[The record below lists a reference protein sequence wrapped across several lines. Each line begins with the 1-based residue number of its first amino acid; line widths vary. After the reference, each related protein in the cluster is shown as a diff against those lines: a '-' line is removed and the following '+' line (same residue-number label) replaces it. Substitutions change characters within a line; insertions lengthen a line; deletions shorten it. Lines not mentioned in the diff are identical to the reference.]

1 MLAAAPGSSRCSGSG
16 SFLASAR
23 GCRPPA
29 LVDRVSRCFVVSL
42 EVFDAWLP
50 PRRRRRVAPPANAS
64 KRVSGRRPRAARM
77 SICAPSVAANSSAAA
92 ARLNH
97 LARGMSASP
106 ARAQARRKSRSEAT
120 RRRAA
125 GCTTLTAT
133 RSPRRPPFVTSF
145 LRTCAG
151 VVVVSTTPVKKDA
164 ASDRRV
170 HLGDAARADGR
181 RVDVEHVAPVG
192 PERRLEGAL
201 RVAPRV
207 RRRPVLQMGEA
218 VAERAR
224 EAVLA
229 RRGPLRELDGRRP
242 RRARRPEAVAPPAV
256 LVEAAEGGLRAVFAR
271 LRRRDDVTSA
281 GDAIAAR
288 RRNFAWTY
296 RTPGREPRAR
306 AASRA
311 RRGESTSRRCAR
323 AGSTPARGAAGRWRR
338 RRGRRPR
345 GAAARESRSPAAAA
359 ARPRACARGSPS
371 S

>member
-1 MLAAAPGSSRCSGSG
+1 ML
-16 SFLASAR
+16 LSAL
-23 GCRPPA
+23 CR
-29 LVDRVSRCFVVSL
+29 V
-42 EVFDAWLP
+42 
-50 PRRRRRVAPPANAS
+50 RRR
-64 KRVSGRRPRAARM
+64 
-77 SICAPSVAANSSAAA
+77 
-92 ARLNH
+92 LY
-97 LARGMSASP
+97 
-106 ARAQARRKSRSEAT
+106 RSHD
-120 RRRAA
+120 
-125 GCTTLTAT
+125 
-133 RSPRRPPFVTSF
+133 P
-145 LRTCAG
+145 
-151 VVVVSTTPVKKDA
+151 KKQDA
-164 ASDRRV
+164 ASYRRV

-271 LRRRDDVTSA
+271 LRRRDAVTSA

>member
-16 SFLASAR
+16 SFPAGAR

-50 PRRRRRVAPPANAS
+50 PRRRRRVAPPATTS

-97 LARGMSASP
+97 LARGISASP

-145 LRTCAG
+145 LRTCVFVPRSPRA
-151 VVVVSTTPVKKDA
+151 VAATPVKKDA
-164 ASDRRV
+164 ASYRRV

-256 LVEAAEGGLRAVFAR
+256 LVEAAEGGLRAVFCSF
-271 LRRRDDVTSA
+271 LSRRRVTPSPRDVETS
-281 GDAIAAR
+281 
-288 RRNFAWTY
+288 WTL
-296 RTPGREPRAR
+296 RT
-306 AASRA
+306 
-311 RRGESTSRRCAR
+311 
-323 AGSTPARGAAGRWRR
+323 STPSSRGCYEDNVASMA
-338 RRGRRPR
+338 
-345 GAAARESRSPAAAA
+345 
-359 ARPRACARGSPS
+359 
-371 S
+371 

>member
-1 MLAAAPGSSRCSGSG
+1 M
-16 SFLASAR
+16 
-23 GCRPPA
+23 
-29 LVDRVSRCFVVSL
+29 
-42 EVFDAWLP
+42 
-50 PRRRRRVAPPANAS
+50 
-64 KRVSGRRPRAARM
+64 
-77 SICAPSVAANSSAAA
+77 
-92 ARLNH
+92 
-97 LARGMSASP
+97 
-106 ARAQARRKSRSEAT
+106 
-120 RRRAA
+120 
-125 GCTTLTAT
+125 TAT

-151 VVVVSTTPVKKDA
+151 VVVGSLSRASSSLPLARRRRDPKKQDA

-256 LVEAAEGGLRAVFAR
+256 LVEAAEGGLRAVFCSFLA
-271 LRRRDDVTSA
+271 SA
-281 GDAIAAR
+281 GDAVAAR
-288 RRNFAWTY
+288 RRNFADFADAGP
-296 RTPGREPRAR
+296 RT
-306 AASRA
+306 
-311 RRGESTSRRCAR
+311 ESTSGVASAPRRIDVSTMRASRKHARARCCRTLASSSRSAPARRRCAR
-323 AGSTPARGAAGRWRR
+323 IAVAGGGGGAASSMRARLALVMTQPPATAPTLTLRR
-338 RRGRRPR
+338 RRCVPR
-345 GAAARESRSPAAAA
+345 GTTSGLAVLRTTSIFFAVLLMGDSSSRGVPGAAALAGDSPRREAEGRRRCDGRKKNRTHALQSQNGFFYYRVYNLK
-359 ARPRACARGSPS
+359 RFE
-371 S
+371 

>member
-16 SFLASAR
+16 SFPAGAR

-50 PRRRRRVAPPANAS
+50 PRRRRRVAPPATTS

-151 VVVVSTTPVKKDA
+151 VVVGSLSRASSSLPLARRRRDPKKQDA

-256 LVEAAEGGLRAVFAR
+256 LVEAAEGGLRAVFCSF
-271 LRRRDDVTSA
+271 LSRRRVTPSPRDV
-281 GDAIAAR
+281 
-288 RRNFAWTY
+288 
-296 RTPGREPRAR
+296 E
-306 AASRA
+306 
-311 RRGESTSRRCAR
+311 TSRTLRT
-323 AGSTPARGAAGRWRR
+323 STPSSRGCYENNVAAM
-338 RRGRRPR
+338 
-345 GAAARESRSPAAAA
+345 A
-359 ARPRACARGSPS
+359 
-371 S
+371 

>member
-50 PRRRRRVAPPANAS
+50 PRRRRRVAPPATTS

-133 RSPRRPPFVTSF
+133 RSPRRPPFVMSF
-145 LRTCAG
+145 LRTCVCTPLARRRRDPG
-151 VVVVSTTPVKKDA
+151 VTGSLSSRDPKKQDA
-164 ASDRRV
+164 ASYRRV

-256 LVEAAEGGLRAVFAR
+256 LVEAAEGGLRAVF
-271 LRRRDDVTSA
+271 VHFSA
-281 GDAIAAR
+281 PRCRPRR
-288 RRNFAWTY
+288 RRNFVDFADFNAIEQ
-296 RTPGREPRAR
+296 RLLREQ
-306 AASRA
+306 
-311 RRGESTSRRCAR
+311 RRGDGVETPRHRADAATETTS
-323 AGSTPARGAAGRWRR
+323 
-338 RRGRRPR
+338 
-345 GAAARESRSPAAAA
+345 
-359 ARPRACARGSPS
+359 
-371 S
+371 

>member
-1 MLAAAPGSSRCSGSG
+1 MPAAAPGSSRCSGSG

-29 LVDRVSRCFVVSL
+29 LVDRVSQCFVVSL

-151 VVVVSTTPVKKDA
+151 VVVGSLSSRDPGEK
-164 ASDRRV
+164 RRRLV
-170 HLGDAARADGR
+170 PPSAPGR
-181 RVDVEHVAPVG
+181 RSPC
-192 PERRLEGAL
+192 RR
-201 RVAPRV
+201 APR
-207 RRRPVLQMGEA
+207 R
-218 VAERAR
+218 
-224 EAVLA
+224 
-229 RRGPLRELDGRRP
+229 
-242 RRARRPEAVAPPAV
+242 RRARR
-256 LVEAAEGGLRAVFAR
+256 
-271 LRRRDDVTSA
+271 
-281 GDAIAAR
+281 
-288 RRNFAWTY
+288 
-296 RTPGREPRAR
+296 
-306 AASRA
+306 ASRA
-311 RRGESTSRRCAR
+311 RATPRGRAPCRATRAPAPGLANGRSGRRTR
-323 AGSTPARGAAGRWRR
+323 AGSG
-338 RRGRRPR
+338 
-345 GAAARESRSPAAAA
+345 
-359 ARPRACARGSPS
+359 PRATRPTARA
-371 S
+371 

>member
-1 MLAAAPGSSRCSGSG
+1 MPAAAPGSSRCSGSG

-50 PRRRRRVAPPANAS
+50 PRRRRRVAPPATTS

-151 VVVVSTTPVKKDA
+151 VVVGSLSR
-164 ASDRRV
+164 ASSSLPLARPQKTRRRLV
-170 HLGDAARADGR
+170 PPSAPGR
-181 RVDVEHVAPVG
+181 RSPC
-192 PERRLEGAL
+192 RR
-201 RVAPRV
+201 APR
-207 RRRPVLQMGEA
+207 R
-218 VAERAR
+218 
-224 EAVLA
+224 
-229 RRGPLRELDGRRP
+229 
-242 RRARRPEAVAPPAV
+242 RRARR
-256 LVEAAEGGLRAVFAR
+256 
-271 LRRRDDVTSA
+271 
-281 GDAIAAR
+281 
-288 RRNFAWTY
+288 
-296 RTPGREPRAR
+296 
-306 AASRA
+306 ASRA
-311 RRGESTSRRCAR
+311 RATPRGRAPCRATRAPAPGLANGRSGRRTR
-323 AGSTPARGAAGRWRR
+323 AGSG
-338 RRGRRPR
+338 
-345 GAAARESRSPAAAA
+345 
-359 ARPRACARGSPS
+359 PRATRPTARA
-371 S
+371 

>member
-1 MLAAAPGSSRCSGSG
+1 MLLSP
-16 SFLASAR
+16 L
-23 GCRPPA
+23 CR
-29 LVDRVSRCFVVSL
+29 V
-42 EVFDAWLP
+42 
-50 PRRRRRVAPPANAS
+50 RRRLY
-64 KRVSGRRPRAARM
+64 
-77 SICAPSVAANSSAAA
+77 
-92 ARLNH
+92 RLH
-97 LARGMSASP
+97 DP
-106 ARAQARRKSRSEAT
+106 
-120 RRRAA
+120 
-125 GCTTLTAT
+125 
-133 RSPRRPPFVTSF
+133 
-145 LRTCAG
+145 
-151 VVVVSTTPVKKDA
+151 KKQDA

-256 LVEAAEGGLRAVFAR
+256 LVEAAEGGLRAVFVYFSASR
-271 LRRRDDVTSA
+271 CAVTSA

>member
-1 MLAAAPGSSRCSGSG
+1 ML
-16 SFLASAR
+16 LSAL
-23 GCRPPA
+23 CR
-29 LVDRVSRCFVVSL
+29 VH
-42 EVFDAWLP
+42 
-50 PRRRRRVAPPANAS
+50 RR
-64 KRVSGRRPRAARM
+64 
-77 SICAPSVAANSSAAA
+77 
-92 ARLNH
+92 LY
-97 LARGMSASP
+97 
-106 ARAQARRKSRSEAT
+106 RSHD
-120 RRRAA
+120 
-125 GCTTLTAT
+125 
-133 RSPRRPPFVTSF
+133 P
-145 LRTCAG
+145 
-151 VVVVSTTPVKKDA
+151 KKQDA
-164 ASDRRV
+164 ASYRRV

-256 LVEAAEGGLRAVFAR
+256 LVEAAEGGLRAVLDA
-271 LRRRDDVTSA
+271 VTSA

-311 RRGESTSRRCAR
+311 RRAGSTSRRCAR

>member
-1 MLAAAPGSSRCSGSG
+1 MLLSP
-16 SFLASAR
+16 L
-23 GCRPPA
+23 CR
-29 LVDRVSRCFVVSL
+29 V
-42 EVFDAWLP
+42 
-50 PRRRRRVAPPANAS
+50 RRRLY
-64 KRVSGRRPRAARM
+64 
-77 SICAPSVAANSSAAA
+77 
-92 ARLNH
+92 RLH
-97 LARGMSASP
+97 DP
-106 ARAQARRKSRSEAT
+106 
-120 RRRAA
+120 
-125 GCTTLTAT
+125 
-133 RSPRRPPFVTSF
+133 
-145 LRTCAG
+145 
-151 VVVVSTTPVKKDA
+151 KKQDA

-256 LVEAAEGGLRAVFAR
+256 LVEAAEGGLRAVFCSF
-271 LRRRDDVTSA
+271 LGMA

-306 AASRA
+306 AGSRA

-371 S
+371 SWRSRPRRRRRSR

>member
-1 MLAAAPGSSRCSGSG
+1 M
-16 SFLASAR
+16 
-23 GCRPPA
+23 
-29 LVDRVSRCFVVSL
+29 
-42 EVFDAWLP
+42 
-50 PRRRRRVAPPANAS
+50 
-64 KRVSGRRPRAARM
+64 
-77 SICAPSVAANSSAAA
+77 
-92 ARLNH
+92 
-97 LARGMSASP
+97 
-106 ARAQARRKSRSEAT
+106 
-120 RRRAA
+120 
-125 GCTTLTAT
+125 TAT

-151 VVVVSTTPVKKDA
+151 VVVGSLSRASSSLPLARRRRDPKKQDA

-256 LVEAAEGGLRAVFAR
+256 LVEAAEGGLRAVFVYFSASR
-271 LRRRDDVTSA
+271 CAVTSA

-371 S
+371 SRRSRPPRRRRSR

>member
-1 MLAAAPGSSRCSGSG
+1 ML
-16 SFLASAR
+16 LSAL
-23 GCRPPA
+23 CR
-29 LVDRVSRCFVVSL
+29 V
-42 EVFDAWLP
+42 
-50 PRRRRRVAPPANAS
+50 RRRLY
-64 KRVSGRRPRAARM
+64 
-77 SICAPSVAANSSAAA
+77 
-92 ARLNH
+92 RLH
-97 LARGMSASP
+97 DP
-106 ARAQARRKSRSEAT
+106 
-120 RRRAA
+120 
-125 GCTTLTAT
+125 
-133 RSPRRPPFVTSF
+133 
-145 LRTCAG
+145 
-151 VVVVSTTPVKKDA
+151 KKQDA

-271 LRRRDDVTSA
+271 LRRRDAVTSA

-288 RRNFAWTY
+288 RRNFADFADFNAIEQ
-296 RTPGREPRAR
+296 RLLREQ
-306 AASRA
+306 
-311 RRGESTSRRCAR
+311 RRGDGVETPRHRADAATETTS
-323 AGSTPARGAAGRWRR
+323 
-338 RRGRRPR
+338 
-345 GAAARESRSPAAAA
+345 
-359 ARPRACARGSPS
+359 
-371 S
+371 

>member
-1 MLAAAPGSSRCSGSG
+1 M
-16 SFLASAR
+16 
-23 GCRPPA
+23 
-29 LVDRVSRCFVVSL
+29 
-42 EVFDAWLP
+42 
-50 PRRRRRVAPPANAS
+50 
-64 KRVSGRRPRAARM
+64 
-77 SICAPSVAANSSAAA
+77 
-92 ARLNH
+92 
-97 LARGMSASP
+97 
-106 ARAQARRKSRSEAT
+106 
-120 RRRAA
+120 
-125 GCTTLTAT
+125 TAT

-151 VVVVSTTPVKKDA
+151 VVVGSLSRASSSLPLARRRRDPKKQDA

-256 LVEAAEGGLRAVFAR
+256 LVEAAEGGLRAVFCSFLGATMSAAETSK
-271 LRRRDDVTSA
+271 LRGLCGLQRHRAEVVTRTTSRRW
-281 GDAIAAR
+281 
-288 RRNFAWTY
+288 RRNSTPSSRRSYGDNIVKLDFHTVP
-296 RTPGREPRAR
+296 RTASTSGVASAPSRIDVSTMRASRKHARAR
-306 AASRA
+306 CCRTLASSSRSAPA
-311 RRGESTSRRCAR
+311 RRRCAR
-323 AGSTPARGAAGRWRR
+323 IAVAGGGGGAASSMRAWLALVTTQPPATAPTLTLRR
-338 RRGRRPR
+338 RRCVPR
-345 GAAARESRSPAAAA
+345 GTTSGLAVLRTTSIFWGCCWVAPSPLW
-359 ARPRACARGSPS
+359 
-371 S
+371 